1 MQRVNLSVQK
11 ARAEALFQAAKNI
24 FLFADAGR
32 ICPAD
37 AARLAELASK
47 ISVELT
53 EASRIVEAWAETI
66 APAQVKPGNEV
77 VVFKEDGSAVQGRFS
92 HANFP

>member
-11 ARAEALFQAAKNI
+11 VRAEVLFQAAKNI
-24 FLFADAGR
+24 FLFADADR

-47 ISVELT
+47 ISAELI
-53 EASRIVEAWAETI
+53 EASKIVEAWAKTI
-66 APAQVKPGNEV
+66 APAQVKPGDEV
-77 VVFKEDGSAVQGRFS
+77 VVFKEDGSAVRGRFS
-92 HANFP
+92 HADFP